1 MNLARGGTKRSE
13 HGVAMVEFAMILPI
27 LAILLV
33 GIIEVGFAFKQKLLV
48 DNAVQVAA
56 RTGSALGQS
65 DDVDLRIL
73 EALEQGF
80 SGLPAKGDG
89 TVLQAQVYKVNADGS
104 ADPTKVNTYT
114 FQYVASSAVCDW
126 NPCPADPASHGVWQP
141 ADRDTKLD
149 GGLDSLGVKVFY
161 GHDWLLNSQFFLS
174 DASCAVAAN
183 CWTETAVM
191 RLEPSE

>member
-1 MNLARGGTKRSE
+1 MTRFGRHARGE

-33 GIIEVGFAFKQKLLV
+33 GVIEVGFAFKQKLLV

-65 DDVDLRIL
+65 DDVDLRVL
-73 EALEQGF
+73 EALQQGF
-80 SGLPAKGDG
+80 YGLPSKGDG
-89 TVLQAQVYKVNADGS
+89 TVLQAQVCKVNADGS
-104 ADPTKVNTYT
+104 ADPTKVNTYA
-114 FQYVASSAVCDW
+114 FQYDASPAVCDW
-126 NPCPADPASHGVWQP
+126 NPCPLTPANHGVWQP

-161 GHDWLLNSQFFLS
+161 GHDWLLNSQFLLS
-174 DASCAVAAN
+174 DVSCAVAAN